1 MPLHEQARLHTDAA
15 SARHVVSGLM
25 ATTSHNVP
33 SPDDPRRYAFRE
45 TLCDVAE
52 ITAVL
57 RLLVERKATAT
68 VDDGGRVVRLE
79 SQSYDEATAEMTF
92 RMLGAAPRPP
102 FVLVAPGYNAVYRL
116 LVRRMRT
123 ETDTLCI
130 GLPEAVE
137 RVRSRRSQRVSIAE
151 TLCVSFDHPL
161 LPERRVTRPV
171 LDLTYD
177 GLSFAADPSCVT
189 LDSGVEI
196 PLMLVERANGDVIAL
211 RARIKNRR
219 ASVGGEARSY
229 GCSIEPQ
236 TARDAERWRATCDEL
251 LFPNTR
257 RGAAEV
263 WSVYRES
270 GYFGLSDT
278 LDGFEHLRSQYVEAS
293 RALSSAPALGCQSS
307 WPARG
312 PAVATVTNL
321 RLYPSSWF
329 SYHLAVRP
337 EKSVAARASEV
348 LRELYRQYIEHSLT
362 LPGARWQMAYVQQS
376 AHWSMRV
383 HVDVPRRY
391 QALGHALVH
400 DFRALQVRST
410 GSRVAERPA
419 ESSIGV
425 AGDHDIERAMRSL
438 RARRPEIYCDALEY
452 SRDPARFRLLDLK
465 RQWARS
471 GMERE
476 RDLLVAKQDGVIVAV
491 GVVEA
496 AQPGLHLFGLLDTL
510 RMYALAPDGACAFDG
525 LLDAARAWFRQHN
538 RRSFC
543 YLEEEGELVADGA
556 DIKLMSRAM
565 MTLLSTE
572 RLPEMLEHLHSE
584 TASAPGPSSIRRQQS
599 AA

>member
-1 MPLHEQARLHTDAA
+1 MPAHEHARLHTDAA
-15 SARHVVSGLM
+15 PVNHVVAGLI
-25 ATTSHNVP
+25 ATNGHDAP
-33 SPDDPRRYAFRE
+33 SLNAARSYAFRE
-45 TLCDVAE
+45 TLCDAPD

-57 RLLVERKATAT
+57 RLLAERKASAT
-68 VDDGGRVVRLE
+68 VDDDGRVVRLE
-79 SQSYDEATAEMTF
+79 VQSYDEASAEMTF
-92 RMLGAAPRPP
+92 RMLGTAPRPP
-102 FVLVAPGYNAVYRL
+102 FVVVAAGYNAVYRL

-123 ETDTLCI
+123 EPDTLCI

-151 TLCVSFDHPL
+151 TVSVSFDHPL

-171 LDLTYD
+171 LDLTHD
-177 GLSFAADPSCVT
+177 GLSFAADPSCHA
-189 LDSGVEI
+189 LDAGVDI
-196 PLMLVERANGDVIAL
+196 PFMLVERANGDVIAL
-211 RARIKNRR
+211 RARVKNRR
-219 ASVGGEARSY
+219 TSAGDAAQSY
-229 GCSIEPQ
+229 GCSVEPQ
-236 TARDAERWRATCDEL
+236 SARDAERWRATCDAL
-251 LFPNTR
+251 LFPHTR

-293 RALSSAPALGCQSS
+293 RALSSSPELGCQSS

-337 EKSVAARASEV
+337 EKTVAARASEV

-383 HVDVPRRY
+383 HVDLPRRY
-391 QALGHALVH
+391 QAQGHALVH

-410 GSRVAERPA
+410 GARAVERA
-419 ESSIGV
+419 RESCIGL
-425 AGDHDIERAMRSL
+425 ANDHDIERAMREL
-438 RARRPEIYCDALEY
+438 RKHRSEIYCDALEY
-452 SRDPARFRLLDLK
+452 SHEPDRFRLLGLK
-465 RQWARS
+465 REWARS

-476 RDLLVAKQDGVIVAV
+476 RDLLVAKKDGAIVAV

-510 RMYALAPDGACAFDG
+510 RMYALAPDGTLAFDG

-543 YLEEEGELVADGA
+543 YLEEEGELDADGT

-584 TASAPGPSSIRRQQS
+584 TAVVPSPSSIRPQQS